1 MRMNERLDK
10 LEKHT
15 RNKDI
20 LVVKY
25 GNDVIELTYG
35 KESYLRNDDE
45 NESAFIERIKC
56 IVRLKQDSHNI
67 LVANF

>member
-1 MRMNERLDK
+1 MRMIERLDK

-15 RNKDI
+15 RNKDV

-45 NESAFIERIKC
+45 SECAFIERIKC
-56 IVRLKQDSHNI
+56 IVSLKQDSHNI

>member
-15 RNKDI
+15 RNKGV

-25 GNDVIELTYG
+25 GNDVVELTYG
-35 KESYLRNDDE
+35 KKSYLRNDDE
-45 NESAFIERIKC
+45 SECAFIERIKY
-56 IVRLKQDSHNI
+56 IVSLKQDSHNI